1 MWAWGAQ
8 SFPPASSLALPTT
21 PPRLP
26 QPLIAECIVEEVKE
40 DDFVPVEQLIHI
52 YLHIFTRWHLLSQ
65 KLRLFKQ
72 VRLFVLR

>member
-8 SFPPASSLALPTT
+8 SFPPASSLALR
-21 PPRLP
+21 PPPHLP
-26 QPLIAECIVEEVKE
+26 QPLIAERIVEEVKE

-52 YLHIFTRWHLLSQ
+52 HLHIFTRLHLLSQ
-65 KLRLFKQ
+65 KSRLFKQ